1 MARSAEYLES
11 LVRELSKL
19 PTEVEWA
26 EFKCNNKDPERI
38 ASCRDRA
45 NQVRKNSVYSCG
57 EQT

>member
-45 NQVRKNSVYSCG
+45 NQV
-57 EQT
+57 